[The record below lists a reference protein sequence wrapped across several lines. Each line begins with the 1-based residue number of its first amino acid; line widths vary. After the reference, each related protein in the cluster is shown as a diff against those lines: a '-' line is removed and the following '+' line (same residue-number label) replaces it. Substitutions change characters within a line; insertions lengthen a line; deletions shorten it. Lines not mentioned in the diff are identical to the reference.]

1 MLQLRETRIVRS
13 EHLPVLATAQFP
25 EEGIFAAY
33 DKDATGNT
41 VIRPCGSGDVS
52 VCAGVTISRNVP
64 PAFVPNYEASIVP
77 PSLTYTLARVPI
89 AGQLLVLVNGVKKT
103 IAGEAPASAA
113 AVQLV
118 GNNITFFAG
127 EAAKTLDVQYLYT
140 PTVIEARSLIGD
152 APAGGL
158 ASTALG
164 VIGVVKQASISTNFF
179 DASADWTNVMY
190 VALAAN
196 GTVTPGTL
204 GTHEPGI
211 VVMRAPAA
219 ANPFLG
225 LSINLT

>member
-1 MLQLRETRIVRS
+1 
-13 EHLPVLATAQFP
+13 
-25 EEGIFAAY
+25 
-33 DKDATGNT
+33 
-41 VIRPCGSGDVS
+41 
-52 VCAGVTISRNVP
+52 
-64 PAFVPNYEASIVP
+64 
-77 PSLTYTLARVPI
+77 LTYTLARVPI